1 MPIDAVI
8 FDWGG
13 TLAHYAAV
21 ELEDMWRLAAR
32 HIAPGR
38 TDEVSAQLAAVEEAY
53 WARTT
58 TDQRSS
64 TLAELLEEARLTLGF
79 DVEAAVFEEAATH
92 YLDTWTPHIVHDIEA
107 APMLEGLRARG
118 IRTGLLSNTHW
129 PRAYHEH
136 FLERDGLAH
145 LIDARLYSSELP
157 YMKPHA
163 SAFEAALAALG
174 VTDPTHAVFVG
185 DRPFDDVHGAQ
196 RLGMRGV
203 LRPNPAVPAFDVVP
217 AATIE
222 RLSELLTHIDRWQ
235 ALGATPPPALP
246 P

>member
-1 MPIDAVI
+1 MI

-13 TLAHYAAV
+13 TLANYAAV

-32 HIAPGR
+32 HIAPDR
-38 TDEVSAQLAAVEEAY
+38 ADEVCAQLAAVEEAY

-64 TLAELLEEARLTLGF
+64 TLAELLAEARELIGA
-79 DVEAAVFEEAATH
+79 DVEATVFEEAATH
-92 YLDTWTPHIVHDIEA
+92 YLDSWTPHIVHDVEA
-107 APMLEGLRARG
+107 APMLEALRARG

-145 LIDARLYSSELP
+145 LIDARLYSSELA

-163 SAFEAALAALG
+163 SAFQAALAALG
-174 VTDPTHAVFVG
+174 VTNPARAVFVG

-203 LRPNPAVPAFDVVP
+203 LRPNPAVPAFEVLPD
-217 AATIE
+217 ATIE
-222 RLSELLTHIDRWQ
+222 RLPELLGHIDRWN
-235 ALGATPPPALP
+235 GDT
-246 P
+246 